1 MKKIILILAAIL
13 LAVISLHAQM
23 IICEG
28 ETITLSFDNE
38 IIASQQA
45 QWQFSTD
52 EINWIDI
59 PDATYSAFEIA
70 PNESGYYRL
79 KITDSECATSVYYSD
94 IQQLTINTYP
104 DIDQPENVHVCG
116 SFTLPELTNGDYY
129 LHQGGVDLVEEGTTL
144 YTSDVLYIYA
154 TNGDCASENLFSV
167 EIDEFCPVI
176 IILDLAEF
184 VDGGGTIDPA
194 NVKIAGSFNSWAME
208 TMTQISDTKFSYT
221 RFYDSEE
228 VGQQVQFKFI
238 NSGSWVGTGGTECGV
253 DDGYGAYNYN
263 LTIPENSVA
272 HTFEYCLGSCY
283 PCNTK

>member
-1 MKKIILILAAIL
+1 MKRLTIIFLAL
-13 LAVISLHAQM
+13 FLTSISLQAQM

-28 ETITLSFDNE
+28 ESITLIFDNE

-59 PDATYSAFEIA
+59 PDATYSAFEIT
-70 PNESGYYRL
+70 PVESGYYRL
-79 KITDSECATSVYYSD
+79 KITDSECETSVYYSD

-104 DIDQPENVHVCG
+104 IINQPENVHVCG
-116 SFTLPELTNGDYY
+116 SYTLPALTNGNYY
-129 LHQGGVDLVEEGTTL
+129 LHQGGVDLIEDGTTL
-144 YTSDVLYIYA
+144 YTSDVIYVYA
-154 TNGDCASENLFSV
+154 TNGDCASEVLFSI

-176 IILDLAEF
+176 IVVDLAEF

-194 NVKIAGSFNSWAME
+194 NVKIAGSFNAWAME

-238 NSGSWVGTGGTECGV
+238 NSGTWVDAGGTECGI
-253 DDGYGAYNYN
+253 DDGFGGYNYN
-263 LTIPENSVA
+263 LSIPENSES
-272 HTFEYCLGSCY
+272 HTFEYCLGSCF
-283 PCNTK
+283 PCSTK